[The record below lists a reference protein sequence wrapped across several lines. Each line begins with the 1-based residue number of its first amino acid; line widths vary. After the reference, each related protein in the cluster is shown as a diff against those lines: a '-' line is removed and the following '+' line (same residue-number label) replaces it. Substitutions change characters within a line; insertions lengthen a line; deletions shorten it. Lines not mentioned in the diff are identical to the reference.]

1 MVGVQDDVDIADEV
15 ATMPREPGR
24 VSPNGRLLGAIG
36 FLSRY
41 ATSIF
46 FYKLPSV

>member
-24 VSPNGRLLGAIG
+24 VSPLNGRLLGAIG
-36 FLSRY
+36 F
-41 ATSIF
+41 
-46 FYKLPSV
+46 PS

>member
-24 VSPNGRLLGAIG
+24 VSPPNGLLLGALG
-36 FLSRY
+36 FPSRY
-41 ATSIF
+41 AIF
-46 FYKLPSV
+46 FYKLPLV